1 MDDLKPSTPSED
13 TAASLKAETS
23 NDSDSVPAKKSSPS
37 AAREVIKERGLKP
50 GRATKRWTSASMRL
64 RRLRS

>member
-13 TAASLKAETS
+13 TAVSLKAETS

-37 AAREVIKERGLKP
+37 TAKEELKERGLKR
-50 GRATKRWTSASMRL
+50 GFGTKRWTSAFTRL